1 MSKSAGTTSMGT
13 IIPLPRWLHLCS
25 SVFICGLSLLAAT
38 PAAGLNYP
46 SKPIKII
53 VPFGPG
59 GFTDVAARILQK
71 ELAPAIGQPIVIENK
86 PGAGSTIGTAEVAKA
101 APDGYTLVMIS
112 TTHVISPHL
121 YKTIPYDPLRDF
133 TPVMK
138 LAEGPYVLIVH
149 PSLAVRSVADLVS
162 LARAQPNTIDY
173 ASSGNGSA
181 QHLVGALFVT
191 MARAPLNHI
200 PYKGSSQAMNDVL
213 GGQVKVSFVGVPNA
227 LPNLSSGKLKAL
239 AVSTRKRYADLPDVP
254 TLEEAGVAGYDAT
267 VWLGLLAPPGT
278 PREVVEKLN
287 ASIAKILSTPE
298 AKKLMAS
305 AGVDVATSTPEEF
318 AALMRSELD
327 RWGKVVRETGATVN

>member
-1 MSKSAGTTSMGT
+1 MKK
-13 IIPLPRWLHLCS
+13 
-25 SVFICGLSLLAAT
+25 LLALCALLVAT
-38 PAAGLNYP
+38 AAHAQPYP
-46 SKPIKII
+46 TRPIKII

-86 PGAGSTIGTAEVAKA
+86 PGAGSTIGTVEIAKGT
-101 APDGYTLVMIS
+101 PDGYTLVMIS
-112 TTHVISPHL
+112 TAHVISPHL
-121 YKTIPYDPLRDF
+121 YKSMPYDPIKDF
-133 TPVMK
+133 APVMK
-138 LAEGPYVLIVH
+138 LAEGPYVLVVH
-149 PSLAVRSVADLVS
+149 PSLPVKSVAELIA
-162 LARAQPNTIDY
+162 LAKSKPDTIDY

-191 MARAPLNHI
+191 MAGAPLSHV

-227 LPNLSSGKLKAL
+227 LPNLHSGKLKAL
-239 AVSTRKRYADLPDVP
+239 AVTTTKRYGELPDVP
-254 TLEEAGVAGYDAT
+254 TLEEAGVKGYDAT
-267 VWLGLLAPPGT
+267 IWLGLLAPPGT
-278 PREVVEKLN
+278 PRDIVQKLN
-287 ASIAKILSTPE
+287 TSITKILNTAE

-318 AALMRSELD
+318 GALMQSELD